1 MRSLPCT
8 LLLLLGTPALAQAPR
23 EMLAF
28 PGDASGATLGHAV
41 AFVGDWNGD
50 GRTETAFGVP
60 GRGRVDVVRPDGV
73 VLRSFTGG
81 FAPGSS
87 FGQAIA
93 SVGDLNGD
101 GVPELLVGAPL
112 FSSGSGGVALLSGAN
127 GATIWSQ
134 FGTQGQE
141 RLGWAVAGLGDLD
154 GDGFGDFAYSALQS
168 FSGGLG
174 FVVVRSGRTQ
184 ALLRSHV
191 GSFSGEG
198 FGYALAR
205 AGDVDGDGVQD
216 YVAGAPWAS
225 RRAFLGGE
233 AIAYSGANGSRL
245 ASQSGVI
252 DFEEFGHAV
261 GALDADWSGDGKS
274 DWIVGAPGN
283 DEGAGYASGSL
294 FVLGYN
300 ASSSTAPVV
309 QRFDGALGDEL
320 GSAIAGG
327 GDVNGDGARDVA
339 AAAVPA
345 GVVRLWSGK
354 PGHALLDELRQREA
368 NDRFGFSLALGGDL
382 DANSYAEIAIGAPW
396 DRATS
401 AGRGYVV
408 DLGWQQPT
416 VILALQGDAPGRE
429 LGRHVAYVGDLD
441 GDLASELALSI
452 PGSNRVDLYRRGGL
466 LLRSLPMGVSP
477 LSSSSIAAAGDVNG
491 DGVPDVLVG
500 NAAEGTGGNHAGA
513 VRVFSGADGS
523 VLHAFFGG
531 PEEYLGFS
539 VAGLGDLDGDG
550 YDDVA
555 AGAPEYP
562 DPHAA
567 LPTNYVRVWSGRTG
581 SVLRTLTS
589 TQASRF
595 GYDIARAGDLDDDG
609 VQDLLV
615 GAPFADLRA
624 TDGGAVFGYSGRTF
638 LQIATQSGNTFQE
651 NFGLSVA
658 ALDDDWDGDGR
669 DDYVAGSFQND
680 DGAGFQAG
688 SLFVINRFGNV
699 IRRFDGASGQH
710 FGLQV
715 TGGGDVDGDGKM
727 EVAASSENLDQ
738 IWVFSGA
745 AGHERLRSFS
755 GHGFFPVLDLAGD
768 FDGDG
773 YADLAVGCAAAAQLA
788 GRAWVYDFRGAG
800 TPARALASGRACAA
814 SNGHLPHAT
823 LEGRPALGAAIA
835 LGLRAALPNAPAL
848 LQAGTPIALPLDPLG
863 APSCTLYSYGDVL
876 ALASTT
882 DAEGRATLPPL
893 TVPLDPGL
901 IGARFDAQWAVL
913 DAAANSLGLAFS
925 TRLVMILGS

>member
-1 MRSLPCT
+1 MRLLPCV
-8 LLLLLGTPALAQAPR
+8 LLGLIGAPAPAQAPR
-23 EMLAF
+23 ELLAF
-28 PGDASGATLGHAV
+28 PGDASGATLGQAV

-60 GRGRVDVVRPDGV
+60 GRGRVDVVRHDGV
-73 VLRSFTGG
+73 LLRSFTGG

-93 SVGDLNGD
+93 SVGDLDGD

-112 FSSGSGGVALLSGAN
+112 FSSGSGSVALLSGAN
-127 GATIWSQ
+127 GATLWSQ

-154 GDGFGDFAYSALQS
+154 GDGFADFAYSALQS

-184 ALLRSHV
+184 AVIRSHS

-198 FGYALAR
+198 YGYALAR

-216 YVAGAPWAS
+216 YVVGAPWAS

-233 AIAYSGANGSRL
+233 AIVYSGANGSRS
-245 ASQSGVI
+245 ASQSGVV

-261 GALDADWSGDGKS
+261 GALDADWNSDGKS
-274 DWIVGAPGN
+274 DWLVGAPGN

-300 ASSSTAPVV
+300 ASPSSAPVL
-309 QRFDGALGDEL
+309 QRFDGAPGDEL

-327 GDVNGDGARDVA
+327 GDVNGDGTRDVA

-396 DRATS
+396 NGATS
-401 AGRGYVV
+401 MGRGYVF
-408 DLGWQQPT
+408 DLGWERPT
-416 VILALQGDAPGRE
+416 VILE
-429 LGRHVAYVGDLD
+429 LLSVTPEPRLGMHVAYVGDLD
-441 GDLASELALSI
+441 GDLASELAVSI
-452 PGSNRVDLYRRGGL
+452 PAANRVDIYRRGGI

-477 LSSSSIAAAGDVNG
+477 LSSSAIAGAGDVDG
-491 DGVPDVLVG
+491 DGVPDVIVG
-500 NAAEGTGGNHAGA
+500 NADDSTGGSSAGA

-531 PEEYLGFS
+531 PMEYLGFS
-539 VAGLGDLDGDG
+539 VTGLTDIDGDG
-550 YDDVA
+550 YDDFA
-555 AGAPEYP
+555 AGAPERSDNSFP
-562 DPHAA
+562 F
-567 LPTNYVRVWSGRTG
+567 PTNYVRIWSGRNG

-589 TQASRF
+589 EQFSRF
-595 GYDIARAGDLDDDG
+595 GYDIARAGDLDNDG
-609 VQDLLV
+609 VQDLIV
-615 GAPFADLRA
+615 GAPFADVRA
-624 TDGGAVFGYSGRTF
+624 TDGGAVYGYSGRSF
-638 LQIATQSGNTFQE
+638 AQIAFQSGNTFQE

-669 DDYVAGSFQND
+669 DDYVAGSFKND
-680 DGAGFQAG
+680 DGAGSEAG

-699 IRRFDGASGQH
+699 IRRFDGGAGQR

-727 EVAASSENLDQ
+727 EVAATSENLDQ
-738 IWVFSGA
+738 VWVFSGA
-745 AGHERLRSFS
+745 SGHERLRSFS
-755 GHGFFPVLDLAGD
+755 GHGYFPVLDLAGD

-773 YADLAVGCAAAAQLA
+773 YADLAVSCYYSAWLA
-788 GRAWVYDFRGAG
+788 GRAWVYDFRGAA
-800 TPARALASGRACAA
+800 TPARALASGRACAT

-823 LEGRPALGAAIA
+823 IEGRPALGAPIT
-835 LGLRAALPNAPAL
+835 LGLRAALPSAAAL
-848 LQAGTPIALPLDPLG
+848 IQVGIPIALPLDLLG
-863 APSCTLYSYGDVL
+863 APNCTLYSTGEVFSL
-876 ALASTT
+876 AWTT
-882 DAEGRATLPPL
+882 DAQGQATLPPL
-893 TVPLDPGL
+893 AVPLDPGL

-925 TRLVMILGS
+925 TRLVLLLGS

>member
-1 MRSLPCT
+1 MRPQLAA
-8 LLLLLGTPALAQAPR
+8 LLLLSSTQALAQAPR
-23 EMLAF
+23 ELIAF
-28 PGDASGATLGHAV
+28 PGDANGATLGQAV
-41 AFVGDWNGD
+41 AFVGDWNAD

-60 GRGRVDVVRPDGV
+60 GRARVDVVRHDGAL
-73 VLRSFTGG
+73 LRSFQDG
-81 FAPGSS
+81 FPISSS
-87 FGQAIA
+87 FGHAVA
-93 SVGDLNGD
+93 SVGDLDAD
-101 GVPELLVGAPL
+101 GVPELLIGAPL
-112 FSSGSGGVALLSGAN
+112 LSSPAAIGGVVVLSGAS
-127 GATIWSQ
+127 GTRLFAQ
-134 FGTQGQE
+134 FGTQAQE
-141 RLGWAVAGLGDLD
+141 RIGWAVAGLGDLD
-154 GDGFGDFAYSALQS
+154 SDGVGDYAYSGLQS
-168 FSGGLG
+168 SSGGLG
-174 FVVVRSGRTQ
+174 FVVVRSGRTH
-184 ALLRSHV
+184 ALIRTHV
-191 GSFSGEG
+191 GSYSGEG
-198 FGYALAR
+198 FGYALGR

-216 YVAGAPWAS
+216 YVVGAPWAS

-233 AIAYSGANGSRL
+233 AIVYSGASGARI
-245 ASQSGVI
+245 ASQSGVV
-252 DFEEFGHAV
+252 DFEEFGFAV
-261 GALDADWSGDGKS
+261 GTLDADWNGDGKTE
-274 DWIVGAPGN
+274 WLAGAPGN

-300 ASSSTAPVV
+300 GLPVSATVV
-309 QRFDGALGDEL
+309 QRFDGAPGDEL

-345 GVVRLWSGK
+345 GVVRVWSGK
-354 PGHALLDELRQREA
+354 PGHALLDELHRREA
-368 NDRFGFSLALGGDL
+368 NDRFGFALALGGDL
-382 DANSYAEIAIGAPW
+382 DANSYAELAVGAPW
-396 DRATS
+396 DGATN
-401 AGRGYVV
+401 AGRGYVI

-416 VILALQGDAPGRE
+416 MILALEGASAGAE

-452 PGSNRVDLYRRGGL
+452 PGSNRVDVYRRGGV

-477 LSSSSIAAAGDVNG
+477 LSSSAIAAAGDVNG
-491 DGVPDVLVG
+491 DGIPDVIVG
-500 NAAEGTGGNHAGA
+500 NAADGTGGTHAGA
-513 VRVFSGADGS
+513 VRVFSGADGT

-539 VAGLGDLDGDG
+539 VAGLG
-550 YDDVA
+550 

-581 SVLRTLTS
+581 NVLRTLTS
-589 TQASRF
+589 TQTSRF
-595 GYDIARAGDLDDDG
+595 GYDIARAGDLDADG

-615 GAPFADLRA
+615 GAPFADVRA
-624 TDGGAVFGYSGRTF
+624 TDGGAVYGYSGRTF
-638 LQIATQSGNTFQE
+638 QQIATQSGNTFQE
-651 NFGLSVA
+651 SFGLSVA

-688 SLFVINRFGNV
+688 SMFVINRFGNV

-715 TGGGDVDGDGKM
+715 TGGGDVDGDGAM
-727 EVAASSENLDQ
+727 EVAASSENLDE

-773 YADLAVGCAAAAQLA
+773 YADLAVGCAAAAQQR
-788 GRAWVYDFRGAG
+788 GRAWVYDFRGAS
-800 TPARALASGRACAA
+800 TPARALSSGRACAT

-823 LEGRPALGAAIA
+823 IAGRPALGASIA
-835 LGLRAALPNAPAL
+835 LGLRAALPNAAAL
-848 LQAGTPIALPLDPLG
+848 LQVGTPIALPLDPLG
-863 APSCTLYSYGDVL
+863 APTCTLYSYGDLL
-876 ALASTT
+876 ALAGTT
-882 DAEGRATLPPL
+882 DASGRATLPPL

-913 DAAANSLGLAFS
+913 DPAANPLGLAFS
-925 TRLVMILGS
+925 TRLVLLLGS